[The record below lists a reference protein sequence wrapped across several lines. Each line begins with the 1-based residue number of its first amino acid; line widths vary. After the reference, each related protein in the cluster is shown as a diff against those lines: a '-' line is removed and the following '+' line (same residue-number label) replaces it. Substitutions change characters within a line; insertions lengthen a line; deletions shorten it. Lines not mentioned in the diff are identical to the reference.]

1 MISNYQEQISKIYA
15 DIKEKERLSQRKRKE
30 EIQATA
36 PEILEI
42 ESKIGKLSI
51 ELALTAMKTIED
63 KDHQLNEIRKNLTNL
78 RIEKSELL
86 VSKGFPV
93 DYLSTHYKCNKCKD
107 TGFIGNTKCQC
118 YKRFLVKLYYE
129 NSDLKDILEKNNFD
143 NFTFNYYSN
152 ERSGDEPRSPRKNM
166 EHILSKITNYIK
178 TFNNTNENLL
188 FVGNSG
194 TGKTFLTNCIAKE
207 LIEQGFLVVY
217 RTADDIIKNLRE
229 IKFSN
234 NFDLE
239 DLLINCDL
247 LIIDDLGTEQISDFS
262 RTELFNL
269 LNKKLLTHKK
279 MIISTNMSLEDI
291 LKTYSERISSR
302 LLGEFNVFKFYGDDI
317 RIMKNLSKLR

>member
-15 DIKEKERLSQRKRKE
+15 DIKEKERLAQRKRKE
-30 EIQATA
+30 EIQAAA

-42 ESKIGKLSI
+42 EGKIGKLSI
-51 ELALTAMKTIED
+51 ELALTAMKNIED
-63 KDHQLNEIRKNLTNL
+63 KDHQLNEIRRKLTDL
-78 RIEKSELL
+78 RVEKSELL
-86 VSKGFPV
+86 VSNGFPV

-118 YKRFLVKLYYE
+118 YKKFLVQLYYE

-178 TFNNTNENLL
+178 TFNDTNENLL

-207 LIEQGFLVVY
+207 LIEQGFLVIY

-229 IKFSN
+229 IKFNN